1 VSEEKRII
9 IDGGRLGGK
18 ALAIAAGAALSK
30 ARTESDR
37 PIIVYDE
44 EDTAPA
50 PPEATIGR
58 RSPHE
63 FLGELARVP
72 QLRLWGEPILEY
84 PGDRLTDEDFAGE
97 ARKDLD
103 RLVADLKARLAA
115 LPHGQK
121 GFGLA
126 APQIGVSRAVA
137 YVKCP
142 EQVTKAKAVL
152 HEFVMVNPA
161 IVRKGK
167 KIRVMEGC
175 LSIPHFFHTIERRH
189 DLTVVYKDETGVVR
203 SLNAKG
209 RLAQVIQHEVDH
221 LLGTLMVNH
230 VKERQGRRLAER
242 EIRRYR
248 K

>member
-1 VSEEKRII
+1 MSEERKII
-9 IDGGRLGGK
+9 IDGGRMGGK
-18 ALAIAAGAALSK
+18 MAALAMTAAAALSK

-37 PIIVYDE
+37 PIIVYDDE
-44 EDTAPA
+44 PVPA
-50 PPEATIGR
+50 PPTEGKIGAR
-58 RSPHE
+58 NPHE
-63 FLGELARVP
+63 FMGQLTRVP

-84 PGDRLTDEDFAGE
+84 PADRLVDEDFAGE
-97 ARKDLD
+97 ARKDLE
-103 RLVADLKARLAA
+103 RLVADLKARLGA

-142 EQVTKAKAVL
+142 DEKAKTL
-152 HEFVMVNPA
+152 HEFVMVNPH

-167 KIRVMEGC
+167 RIRVMEGC
-175 LSIPHFFHTIERRH
+175 LSIPHFFHSIERRY
-189 DLTVVYKDETGVVR
+189 DITAVYRDETGEVR
-203 SLNAKG
+203 SINAKG
-209 RLAQVIQHEVDH
+209 LLAQVIQHEVDH
-221 LLGTLMVNH
+221 LEGTLMISH

-242 EIRRYR
+242 EIRRYQ